1 MWACSKQ
8 GVFVNKSKIFVIISR
23 CYGSCENIRV
33 VIFGERLHSP
43 LFRNKRFGELSGFL
57 ETLFFFKSH
66 AASTIRSNMDIYF
79 MVECHIATCPD
90 DHMAV

>member
-1 MWACSKQ
+1 MGMFKTRCFCKQ
-8 GVFVNKSKIFVIISR
+8 IENL
-23 CYGSCENIRV
+23 CYHFKMLWELRKHSGCN
-33 VIFGERLHSP
+33 FGERLHSP
-43 LFRNKRFGELSGFL
+43 LFKNKRFGELSGFL

-66 AASTIRSNMDIYF
+66 AASTIRTNVDIYF